1 MYDADVAWRRG
12 WGIEDALPTA
22 EKEEVARMRR
32 IVMLAV
38 VALMM
43 ALMMALSGTALA
55 ANGELNE
62 EQLCA
67 LAARA
72 ILIGQVRGTPPTLP
86 PATTPGEIL
95 PTCVAA

>member
-55 ANGELNE
+55 ANGEPPADPGNK
-62 EQLCA
+62 LCA
-67 LAARA
+67 FAAIA
-72 ILIGQVRGTPPTLP
+72 ISRGVMGEVS
-86 PATTPGEIL
+86 PGELIS
-95 PTCVAA
+95 TNCVPA